1 MPYYSALSRSVH
13 EIVKAKRRAAADRI
27 PITECIA
34 PCYLPIHQDIE
45 SGKHTFFYFPGGRG
59 SAKSSFC
66 ALETVNGIMEDPNAN
81 GIVFRRYSVTMRE
94 STFSQIAWAIEAL
107 GAADLWKGS
116 ISPMQFT
123 YIPTGQQIQFRG
135 VDDSAKLKSIK
146 PRHGYFKFCWFEEFS
161 EFDGPN
167 MIRSVLQ
174 SVMRG
179 GSEFCILAS
188 FNPPISKAAWSNKY
202 IQLPNDQALVFHSD
216 YTMIPPEW
224 LGEGFIAEAQRLE
237 EVNPDAYKHEYLGI
251 PTVTA
256 GMVFPNV
263 KAQTITEDDE
273 KQMQYFYCG
282 IDWGFAS
289 DPLAFVRASYDN
301 RKQTV
306 YILNEIVKRGCSNAE
321 AVRMIKEKGYDRS
334 PGQADFY
341 ISPLGFSAPQRE
353 TGRQLIIC
361 DSAEPKSIYDV
372 GNLGLRAIACTKF
385 PGSVQYGLRWLQAKT
400 IIIDPKR
407 TPAAYQEFTEYEYL
421 RTRDGDVLSD
431 VPDKNNHCIDALRY
445 ALDRLINN
453 KTYPA

>member
-1 MPYYSALSRSVH
+1 MPYYRALARAVH
-13 EIVKAKRRAAADRI
+13 EIVTAKHQEEAERV
-27 PITECIA
+27 PITDCIA
-34 PCYLPIHQDIE
+34 PCYLPVHDDIE
-45 SGKHTFFYFPGGRG
+45 AGRHTFYHFPGGRG

-66 ALETVNGIMEDPNAN
+66 ALEVVHGIMEDPDAN

-94 STFSQIAWAIEAL
+94 STFSQISWAIESL
-107 GAADLWKGS
+107 GAAPLWKGS

-135 VDDSAKLKSIK
+135 VDDAAKIKSIR

-179 GSEFCILAS
+179 GSDFRILAS

-202 IQLPNDQALVFHSD
+202 IQLPNEQALVFHSD

-237 EVNPDAYKHEYLGI
+237 QVNQEAYRHEYLGES
-251 PTVTA
+251 TVTA

-263 KAQTITEDDE
+263 KAQTITEKDIE
-273 KQMQYFYCG
+273 QMQYFYAG
-282 IDWGFAS
+282 IDWGFSS
-289 DPLAFVRASYDN
+289 DPFVFIRASYDS

-306 YILNEIVKRGCSNAE
+306 YILDEIVRRGCSNAD
-321 AVRMIKEKGYDRS
+321 AVKLIMDKGFDKSPNQEDR
-334 PGQADFY
+334 Y
-341 ISPLGFSAPQRE
+341 VSPLGYTVSGSE
-353 TGRQLIIC
+353 RQMIIC
-361 DSAEPKSIYDV
+361 DSAEPKSIADV
-372 GNLGLRAIACTKF
+372 SGRGLKAIPCQKY
-385 PGSVQYGLRWLQAKT
+385 PGSVNYGIRWLQSKT
-400 IIIDPKR
+400 IVIDPKR
-407 TPAAYQEFTEYEYL
+407 TPAGYQEFTEYEYL
-421 RTRDGDVLSD
+421 RTKDGEILAD

-453 KTYPA
+453 KAYSA

>member
-1 MPYYSALSRSVH
+1 MPYYSSLARTVH
-13 EIVKAKRRAAADRI
+13 EIVTAKQKADADRI
-27 PITECIA
+27 PITDCIA
-34 PCYLPIHQDIE
+34 PCYVPIHQDMHE
-45 SGKHTFFYFPGGRG
+45 GKHTFYYFPGGRG

-66 ALETVNGIMEDPNAN
+66 ALEVVQGIMEDPDAN

-94 STFSQIAWAIEAL
+94 STFSQISWAIESL
-107 GAADLWKGS
+107 GAAPLWKGS

-135 VDDSAKLKSIK
+135 VDDAAKIKSIR

-179 GSEFCILAS
+179 GSDFRILAS

-202 IQLPNDQALVFHSD
+202 IQLPNEQALVFHSD

-237 EVNPDAYKHEYLGI
+237 QVNPDAYQHEYLGI
-251 PTVTA
+251 PTITA
-256 GMVFPNV
+256 GMVFPNI
-263 KAQTITEDDE
+263 KTQTITEE
-273 KQMQYFYCG
+273 EENQMQYFYCG
-282 IDWGFAS
+282 LDWGFSS
-289 DPLAFVRASYDN
+289 DPMAFIRASYDS

-306 YILNEIVKRGCSNAE
+306 YILDEIVKRGCSNADT
-321 AVRMIKEKGYDRS
+321 VRLIKEKGFDKI
-334 PGQADFY
+334 PGQADRY
-341 ISPLGFSAPQRE
+341 ISPLGFSTQRS
-353 TGRQLIIC
+353 TGEQLIIC
-361 DSAEPKSIYDV
+361 DSAEPKSIADV
-372 GNLGLRAIACTKF
+372 ASRGLRAIPCQKY
-385 PGSVQYGLRWLQAKT
+385 PGSVNYGIRWLQSK
-400 IIIDPKR
+400 IIVIDPRR

-421 RTRDGDVLSD
+421 RTKDGEILAD

-445 ALDRLINN
+445 SLDRLINN
-453 KTYPA
+453 RNYSA